1 MWFPGRNVLFPE
13 FSFKRSVVSELDVQA
28 DRARPVSQ
36 NFLFPE
42 FSFKRS
48 VVSGPK
54 FPVPRVFF
62 KTGTRTNGKKVRDR
76 FQCMRMG
83 MVYIGCDIWMKNYKY

>member
-1 MWFPGRNVLFPE
+1 VVL
-13 FSFKRSVVSELDVQA
+13 ELDIQVDQ
-28 DRARPVSQ
+28 ARPVGR

-42 FSFKRS
+42 FSFKKF
-48 VVSGPK
+48 VV
-54 FPVPRVFF
+54 FEAA
-62 KTGTRTNGKKVRDR
+62 KTGTGTNGKKVRDR